1 MRRKVTLTKRK
12 SFRLGDIV
20 KQLGGE
26 LIGDADVRIHQVAT
40 LESARPT
47 DITFLT
53 QSRFLPQLGR
63 TQAGAVI
70 LGPEARDAS
79 SLPRIISANPYAYF
93 ARVSALLNPPAVIEP
108 GIHGSAV
115 VDKSARIADS
125 ASIGACAVIGKHAQV
140 AGHAIVGPGCFI
152 GEAAS
157 LGAGS
162 RLHAHV
168 TVYHDCRIGARCIV
182 HSGAVI
188 GADGF
193 GIAKDDGVWIKIPQ
207 IGRALIGDDVE
218 IGANTT
224 IDRGALDDTVIED
237 GVKLDNQ
244 IQIAHNVRI
253 GACTAIAGCVGIA
266 GSTRIGR
273 HCMLGGAAMILGHLT
288 IADHVT
294 ISSGTLITKS
304 IDEPGTYTGVY
315 PFSSHPRWLKNAA
328 HLRQLD
334 DLAKRVRELEERVG
348 KTKRGKT

>member
-1 MRRKVTLTKRK
+1 MRK

-20 KQLGGE
+20 KRLGGE
-26 LIGDADVRIHQVAT
+26 LIGDADVRIHQVAS

-47 DITFLT
+47 DITFLA
-53 QSRFLPQLGR
+53 QSRFLPQLDQ
-63 TQAGAVI
+63 TQAAAVI

-93 ARVSALLNPPAVIEP
+93 ARVSAFLNPPAVVKP
-108 GIHGSAV
+108 GIHDSAV
-115 VDKSARIADS
+115 VDKSARIAGS

-140 AGHAIVGPGCFI
+140 ADHASVGPGCFI

-157 LGAGS
+157 IGAGS
-162 RLHAHV
+162 RLHANV

-182 HSGAVI
+182 HAGAVI

-193 GIAKDDGVWIKIPQ
+193 GIAKEEGVWRKIPQ

-244 IQIAHNVRI
+244 IQIAHNVRV
-253 GACTAIAGCVGIA
+253 GANTAIAACVGIA
-266 GSTRIGR
+266 GSAKIGR
-273 HCMLGGAAMILGHLT
+273 NCALGGAAMIYGHITL
-288 IADHVT
+288 ADNVNV
-294 ISSGTLITKS
+294 SAGTLIMKS
-304 IDEPGTYTGVY
+304 LEQPGTYTGVY
-315 PFSSHPRWLKNAA
+315 PFSSHQRWLKNAV
-328 HLRQLD
+328 HVRQLD
-334 DLAKRVRELEERVG
+334 ELARRVRELEGRLG
-348 KTKRGKT
+348 KVERGKT